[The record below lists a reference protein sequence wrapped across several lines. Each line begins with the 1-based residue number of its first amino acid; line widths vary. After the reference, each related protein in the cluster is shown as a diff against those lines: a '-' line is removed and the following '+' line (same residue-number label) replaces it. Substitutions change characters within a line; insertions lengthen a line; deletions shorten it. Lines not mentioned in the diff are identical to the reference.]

1 MKAGFIGLG
10 GMGRPIARNILRAG
24 FDLIVTDVRE
34 EPVRELVAEG
44 AGAVRSAAE
53 AAAAD
58 IVLASLPTNEASVEV
73 GAEVV
78 SAAKPGTVY
87 ADLST
92 ITPAVIKRLADQGER
107 RGVEVL
113 DAPVSGGMRQ
123 REEGTLAV
131 MVGGTAE
138 AFAKAR
144 PVFEAFGGEIHHVGA
159 VGAGAT
165 IKLINNLA
173 MATSAVA
180 TMEALVLGV
189 KAGLDP
195 ETVRRVVGAS
205 SGSSRVFEWLCGWI
219 LTRSSVP
226 GPLGPHQGMRTIV
239 KDTRLA
245 AELADELEVPLLA
258 GAAAVHAFA
267 DAEAKGLSDREW
279 WGLIEV
285 FEERA
290 GVRVRPP
297 GL

>member
-24 FDLIVTDVRE
+24 FDLVVTDVRE

-92 ITPAVIKRLADQGER
+92 ITPAVIRRLADQGER

-113 DAPVSGGMRQ
+113 DAPVSGGMQQ

-131 MVGGTAE
+131 MVGGTLRVSGQPGRRRWSR
-138 AFAKAR
+138 R
-144 PVFEAFGGEIHHVGA
+144 PA
-159 VGAGAT
+159 VDESVPAGRGPPSRA
-165 IKLINNLA
+165 
-173 MATSAVA
+173 
-180 TMEALVLGV
+180 
-189 KAGLDP
+189 
-195 ETVRRVVGAS
+195 
-205 SGSSRVFEWLCGWI
+205 GSSRSARVFPSSTPHWSKE
-219 LTRSSVP
+219 LT
-226 GPLGPHQGMRTIV
+226 PHTTPSTN
-239 KDTRLA
+239 TRC
-245 AELADELEVPLLA
+245 
-258 GAAAVHAFA
+258 
-267 DAEAKGLSDREW
+267 S
-279 WGLIEV
+279 
-285 FEERA
+285 
-290 GVRVRPP
+290 
-297 GL
+297 